1 MFLLSHMIDT
11 IFILSENAQYVNK
24 KFIKFANNW
33 GNPYLDISCSIL
45 LNKRGGG
52 WLSVD
57 KLLWMDCRSYKKA
70 ETK

>member
-1 MFLLSHMIDT
+1 MIISGVTVSVVHGVCMFLLSYMIDT

-45 LNKRGGG
+45 LNKRRG
-52 WLSVD
+52 
-57 KLLWMDCRSYKKA
+57 
-70 ETK
+70 ETG